1 MRVFVAGGTG
11 VIAQRLVPRLLEAG
25 HEVVAL
31 TRRERS
37 AAGLRALGAEPVVA
51 DALDRVGMLDA
62 VRHARP
68 DAVIHQLTDL
78 SGGSPAAN
86 AALRMHG
93 TRNLVDA
100 ALTAGVRRIVAQ
112 SIAWAYAPGAEPA
125 NERVELD
132 LAAPPPRE
140 TTIRGIAALEAAA
153 RELPEWV
160 VLRYGQLYGPGTWY
174 APDGLHAE
182 HARAGALTADEDV
195 ASFVHVDDA
204 AEAASAALAWPSGAV
219 NVCDDEPAPGRE
231 WVPVF
236 CRAVGADP
244 ATGGGAPR
252 SPWARG
258 ASNRHARDELGW
270 TPRYPSWRAGFAQG
284 VAA

>member
-1 MRVFVAGGTG
+1 MRVFVAGATG
-11 VIAQRLVPRLLEAG
+11 VIGQRLVPRLLAAG

-51 DALDRVGMLDA
+51 DALDRAGMLDS

-78 SGGSPAAN
+78 SDGSTAAN
-86 AALRMHG
+86 AALRIHG

-100 ALTAGVRRIVAQ
+100 ALAACVPRIVAQ
-112 SIAWAYAPGAEPA
+112 SIAWAYAPGADPA
-125 NERVELD
+125 NESDALD
-132 LAAPPPRE
+132 LVAPPPRE
-140 TTIRGIAALEAAA
+140 TTIRGIVALEQAA
-153 RELPEWV
+153 RELPEWI
-160 VLRYGQLYGPGTWY
+160 VLRYGLLYGPGTWY
-174 APDGLHAE
+174 AADGLHAV
-182 HARAGALTADEDV
+182 HARAGALTAGEDV
-195 ASFVHVDDA
+195 TSFVHVDDA
-204 AEAASAALAWPSGAV
+204 AEAANAALAWPSGAV
-219 NVCDDEPAPGRE
+219 NLCDDEPAPGRE
-231 WVPVF
+231 WVPAF

-244 ATGGGAPR
+244 PRTDDRPR

-270 TPRYPSWRAGFAQG
+270 TPRYPSWRNALALG